1 MAQLRLAAAQR
12 GRSLLRIAPLG
23 KVIVSMSVSEKED
36 LLIYVFLFHFMCIS
50 DIWKRV
56 GERVFEYVC
65 KEKKASTGPQ
75 LKHCNPSKWFQRFRL
90 KLGATKCG
98 EFDWTGAKQ
107 ATQNTLY

>member
-50 DIWKRV
+50 DIWKSV
-56 GERVFEYVC
+56 HATE
-65 KEKKASTGPQ
+65 KEWVNVYLNMCVK
-75 LKHCNPSKWFQRFRL
+75 NR
-90 KLGATKCG
+90 
-98 EFDWTGAKQ
+98 KQ
-107 ATQNTLY
+107 AQDPNLNTVIHQSGFKGAG